1 MSKTKY
7 FMPIK
12 QTTFLFVLILIFVII
27 SGCTNTPSQ
36 TSQSQIIQYN
46 DITVQEAKAMID
58 NNKDVLIL
66 DVRTE
71 SEFAQGHLDGAINI
85 PHFDIEERYK
95 ELNIDKN
102 KPIITICTM
111 GGRSRLA
118 AESLSKLEFT
128 NVSNMVGG
136 LNEWYKVYGESNYG

>member
-1 MSKTKY
+1 MEINKLS
-7 FMPIK
+7 
-12 QTTFLFVLILIFVII
+12 LIFTAVLFIATI
-27 SGCTNTPSQ
+27 SGCVNTQ
-36 TSQSQIIQYN
+36 KEATTSHATVLYK

-71 SEFAQGHLDGAINI
+71 AGFAGGHLDGAINI

-95 ELNIDKN
+95 ELDIDKN

-128 NVSNMVGG
+128 NVSNMVRG

>member
-1 MSKTKY
+1 MKINKSLLVFVVILSVILMSGY
-7 FMPIK
+7 IYMREDRA
-12 QTTFLFVLILIFVII
+12 
-27 SGCTNTPSQ
+27 
-36 TSQSQIIQYN
+36 TSQHIVPYK

-71 SEFAQGHLDGAINI
+71 AEFAQGHLDEAINI

-95 ELNIDKN
+95 ELNIDKS

-111 GGRSRLA
+111 GGRSKLA
-118 AESLSKLEFT
+118 AERLSKLEFT

>member
-1 MSKTKY
+1 MKINKS
-7 FMPIK
+7 P
-12 QTTFLFVLILIFVII
+12 LIFVVILVILVI
-27 SGCTNTPSQ
+27 SSYIYLQKDITLPRITVP
-36 TSQSQIIQYN
+36 YK

-58 NNKDVLIL
+58 NNEDVLIL

-71 SEFAQGHLDGAINI
+71 SEFAKGHLNGAINI

-128 NVSNMVGG
+128 NVSNIVGG

>member
-12 QTTFLFVLILIFVII
+12 QTTFLFVLVLIFVII

-36 TSQSQIIQYN
+36 TSQSQIIQYK
-46 DITVQEAKAMID
+46 DISVQEAKAMID

-71 SEFAQGHLDGAINI
+71 AEFVQGHLAGAINI
-85 PHFDIEERYK
+85 PHFDIEKRYG
-95 ELNIDKN
+95 ELNVDKN
-102 KPIITICTM
+102 KSIVAICTM

-118 AESLSKLEFT
+118 AESLSKLGFI
-128 NVSNMVGG
+128 NVYNIVGG
-136 LNEWYKVYGESNYG
+136 LNEWYKVYGDSNYG

>member
-1 MSKTKY
+1 MEIDKLS
-7 FMPIK
+7 
-12 QTTFLFVLILIFVII
+12 LIFAAVLFIAII
-27 SGCTNTPSQ
+27 GGCINTQ
-36 TSQSQIIQYN
+36 KETTTSQVTVSYK
-46 DITVQEAKAMID
+46 DITVQEAKAMIE

-71 SEFAQGHLDGAINI
+71 AEFAQGHLDRAINI

-118 AESLSKLEFT
+118 AESVSKLEFV
-128 NVSNMVGG
+128 NVYNMVGG
-136 LNEWYKVYGESNYG
+136 LNEGYKGYGESNYD

>member
-1 MSKTKY
+1 MEIDKLS
-7 FMPIK
+7 
-12 QTTFLFVLILIFVII
+12 LIFAAVLFIAII
-27 SGCTNTPSQ
+27 GGCINTQ
-36 TSQSQIIQYN
+36 KETTTSQVTVSYK
-46 DITVQEAKAMID
+46 DITVQEAKAMIE

-71 SEFAQGHLDGAINI
+71 AEFAQGHLDRAINI

-128 NVSNMVGG
+128 NVYNMVGG
-136 LNEWYKVYGESNYG
+136 LNEWYKVYGESNYD

>member
-1 MSKTKY
+1 MKINK
-7 FMPIK
+7 
-12 QTTFLFVLILIFVII
+12 LLLVFVVILSVILLGSYI
-27 SGCTNTPSQ
+27 YMRENKA
-36 TSQSQIIQYN
+36 TSQHIVPYK

-71 SEFAQGHLDGAINI
+71 SEFAQGHLNGAINI

-111 GGRSRLA
+111 GGRSKLA